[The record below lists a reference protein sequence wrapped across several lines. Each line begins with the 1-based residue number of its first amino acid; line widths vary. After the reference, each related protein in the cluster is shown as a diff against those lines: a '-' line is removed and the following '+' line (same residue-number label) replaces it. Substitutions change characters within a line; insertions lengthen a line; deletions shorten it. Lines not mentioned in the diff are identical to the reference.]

1 MTNRFHL
8 FAHRQYAAPLA
19 QAKGGMDNYISP
31 CESVEAAKLKLGQL
45 NAELIATK
53 GGTARFDYAQ
63 VALLSE
69 QGRLVVVATFDAD
82 SGWTHAHDSC
92 GCGSGACD
100 GNGPLPGYIVRRPVQ
115 DRSVSFDVI
124 GSAEDAPMGY
134 VLVDDPRPGEEIYD
148 GRFEPR
154 NRLGFGRTDTTVYDP
169 VGAFTIRRF
178 GE

>member
-1 MTNRFHL
+1 
-8 FAHRQYAAPLA
+8 
-19 QAKGGMDNYISP
+19 
-31 CESVEAAKLKLGQL
+31 
-45 NAELIATK
+45 
-53 GGTARFDYAQ
+53 
-63 VALLSE
+63 
-69 QGRLVVVATFDAD
+69 
-82 SGWTHAHDSC
+82 
-92 GCGSGACD
+92 
-100 GNGPLPGYIVRRPVQ
+100 VRRPVQ

-154 NRLGFGRTDTTVYDP
+154 TRLGFGRTDTTVYDP

>member
-1 MTNRFHL
+1 MH
-8 FAHRQYAAPLA
+8 A
-19 QAKGGMDNYISP
+19 
-31 CESVEAAKLKLGQL
+31 CETGTLPRTYC
-45 NAELIATK
+45 TK
-53 GGTARFDYAQ
+53 GGTAKYDYAQ
-63 VALLSE
+63 VAVLSE

-82 SGWTHAHDSC
+82 SGWTHAQDSC
-92 GCGSGACD
+92 GCCSGACD

-154 NRLGFGRTDTTVYDP
+154 RRPMMHMNFDATATTVYDP